1 MQECAAARVIARA
14 ITATSIG
21 LALLALGLVHAST
34 ASAQIGLVDVSIS
47 KSDSPDP
54 VADNQPLVYTLD
66 VTNSGLGDATGV
78 TITDTLPA
86 GVDFVSAPGCTNTSG
101 TVTCEVG
108 TLTGS
113 GGTAQRQITVRPR
126 QTGEITNSASVD
138 SNESDSDTTNNTDT
152 ESTTV
157 DESNPDLALAKTD
170 SADPVAENSDLTYT
184 LTVTNTTNAGNGTD
198 NATGVTITDQ
208 LPASVTFISAS
219 SGCSNSSG
227 TVTCQVG
234 ELDEGA
240 SAQREIVVRPRQP
253 GQIVNTASV
262 SASETDPNAANDD
275 AVESTTVEAATPDLS
290 IDKTDSPDPVTTGE
304 QLTYTLD
311 IANETNA
318 GDGTDNATG
327 VTATDVLPAGVAFV
341 SASDGCTNSSGTVT
355 CQIGDLDE
363 GASVQRQIVVRP
375 SQAGELSNTASVDGA
390 ESDPVPTN
398 DSDTETTTV
407 EAATP
412 DLSVAKSDSP
422 DPVAE
427 NEDLTY
433 SITVTNET
441 NAVDGTD
448 NATGVTVTD
457 ELPASVAFVSA
468 SEGCSETGG
477 TVTCAIGA
485 LAEGSSDQVEIV
497 VRATAPGTI
506 SNTATVDGDQTD
518 PVSANDSDTEETT
531 VGEATPDLSITKTDS
546 PDPVTQNDS
555 LTYTIDV
562 ENEADATDGTDNATG
577 VTVIDELPASVDFV
591 SASDGCTEADGTVT
605 CEVGDLDEGDTAQLQ
620 IVVTPR
626 QTGSIVNTAAVD
638 GDESDPDASNDDAVE
653 TTTVTA
659 SQPDLGITKSDS
671 ADPVVAGQ
679 NLTYTLTATNVTNA
693 ADGPDNASGVT
704 LTDPLPAGV
713 SFVSASAGCSNSSGT
728 VTCVVGDLAEGASV
742 QRQITVSTTTAGQLS
757 NTATI
762 DGDQDDPV
770 ASNNSDTETTTVD
783 PRRAD
788 LSITKTDDADP
799 VTVGDQVTYTL
810 TAANDGPQDA
820 TGVTITDTLPA
831 SVTFVSASG
840 GCTEASGTVTCDV
853 GALADNASAERQIT
867 VTTNSVGEVSNTASV
882 DGNEEDPDGSDNSDT
897 ETTTVKPLP
906 RCGGLEVTIDAGTG
920 GDDVINGTAGD
931 DVINAGAGDDVV
943 RGRGG
948 NDVICGG
955 PGDDELVGGAGNDT
969 LLGQA
974 GNDTLRGGPGRDTL
988 KGGGGRDSL
997 NGGGGRDACT
1007 GDRVRQRS
1015 CE

>member
-1 MQECAAARVIARA
+1 MQECGAARAIVRA
-14 ITATSIG
+14 ITAISIG

-66 VTNSGLGDATGV
+66 VTNSGLANATGV

-108 TLTGS
+108 PLAGS

-126 QTGEITNSASVD
+126 QTGEIMNSASVD

-157 DESNPDLALAKTD
+157 GESNPDLALAKTD
-170 SADPVAENSDLTYT
+170 SPDPVAENSELTYT

-208 LPASVTFISAS
+208 LPTSVTFVSAS
-219 SGCSNSSG
+219 SGCSNSGG

-234 ELDEGA
+234 ALDEGS

-275 AVESTTVEAATPDLS
+275 AVESTTVQAATPDLS

-304 QLTYTLD
+304 ELTYTLD

-390 ESDPVPTN
+390 ESDPVPGN

-412 DLSVAKSDSP
+412 DLSVAKTDSP

-433 SITVTNET
+433 SITATNET

-448 NATGVTVTD
+448 SATGVTVTD
-457 ELPASVAFVSA
+457 ELPASVTFVSA

-497 VRATAPGTI
+497 VRATEPGMI

-518 PVSANDSDTEETT
+518 PVAANDADTEETT

-562 ENEADATDGTDNATG
+562 ANETNATDGTDNATG
-577 VTVIDELPASVDFV
+577 VTVTDELPASVDFV
-591 SASDGCTEADGTVT
+591 SASDGCTDTDGTVT

-626 QTGSIVNTAAVD
+626 QTGLIVNTATVD
-638 GDESDPDASNDDAVE
+638 GAESDPDASNDDAVE

-659 SQPDLGITKSDS
+659 SQPDLGITKTDS

-840 GCTEASGTVTCDV
+840 GCTEAAGTVTCDV
-853 GALADNASAERQIT
+853 GALADNASADRQIT
-867 VTTNSVGEVSNTASV
+867 VTTNSAGEVSNTASV

-906 RCGGLEVTIDAGTG
+906 RCGGLEVTIDAGTP
-920 GDDVINGTAGD
+920 GDDVINGTPGD

-955 PGDDELVGGAGNDT
+955 PGDDELSGGAGNDT

-974 GNDTLRGGPGRDTL
+974 GNDALRGGPGRDTL

-1007 GDRVRQRS
+1007 GDRARQRS